1 MMNPLDYIS
10 AAAGKA
16 VSVLYGVVPAPGLI
30 QVQPTRKEFE
40 GDVTL
45 VVFPLLKTSH
55 KAPEAT
61 AGEIG
66 AWLQDN
72 DPQVSGFN
80 VVKGFLNLKLAGNY
94 WPSTRASCS
103 MAGR

>member
-72 DPQVSGFN
+72 DIQRGEGFPQ
-80 VVKGFLNLKLAGNY
+80 
-94 WPSTRASCS
+94 PQ
-103 MAGR
+103 AGRELLVADTC